1 MAIQSEADKA
11 AFCSVIVRRNRYF
24 YLDKITKGSAARL
37 VVLGKV
43 DGGGDGFAGNG
54 STAGDLQHPRGR
66 VLARPDGVYAR
77 HRLQVAYQRCTL
89 WAQRP
94 RVYQLRARTRNQSM
108 EIT

>member
-1 MAIQSEADKA
+1 
-11 AFCSVIVRRNRYF
+11 VIVQSRYL
-24 YLDKITKGSAARL
+24 YLDKIVKGSAARL

-43 DGGGDGFAGNG
+43 DGGGDRFAGDG

-94 RVYQLRARTRNQSM
+94 RVYQLRACIRSQSM